1 VATIPPP
8 KGESAVVAQIAAQM
22 ARYTRSISV
31 AESERHSFQEQW
43 YGRERNLLRQLMMQ
57 GRTSSRKSNKD
68 AERAEA
74 TGETSARSATP
85 TSSAQ
90 APIPANQVPGE
101 AKEKNPQE
109 PVTSG
114 AESAPS
120 TPSAGQAMTVRPSLT
135 VAKDKE
141 SLGQRKANP

>member
-1 VATIPPP
+1 MHVATIPPP

-68 AERAEA
+68 ATETTSEA
-74 TGETSARSATP
+74 AATSTTPSEPTGDPPAT
-85 TSSAQ
+85 
-90 APIPANQVPGE
+90 
-101 AKEKNPQE
+101 NPE
-109 PVTSG
+109 G
-114 AESAPS
+114 AETKAENPKDSVVSSP
-120 TPSAGQAMTVRPSLT
+120 R
-135 VAKDKE
+135 DKE
-141 SLGQRKANP
+141 PGGKRKANP